1 LTKKEFRVR
10 IDCFTLFPSM
20 FTGPF
25 DTSIIKRASDAGL
38 VEITVHDIRGWT
50 TDRHRTA
57 DDAPYG
63 GGAGMV
69 MMAPPIVEGVEAT
82 LGEDLTKAR
91 VVVTAASGRT
101 FTQRVAEELSR
112 EERLVF
118 ICGHYEG
125 IDARVTELLQA
136 EEYSIGDYVL
146 TGGELPAMVMIDAVS
161 RLLPGVIQ
169 AKSIAEESHSEDLV
183 EYPHYTRPVSY
194 RGLDVPP
201 ILLSGHHANIA
212 AWRRE
217 QALARTRERRPE
229 LLSSDID

>member
-1 LTKKEFRVR
+1 VR

-38 VEITVHDIRGWT
+38 IDIAVHDIRGWT
-50 TDRHRTA
+50 YDRHRTA

-69 MMAPPIVEGVEAT
+69 MMAPPIVEGVEAI
-82 LGEDLTKAR
+82 LGDDIPKAR
-91 VVVTAASGRT
+91 IIVTAASGHR
-101 FTQRVAEELSR
+101 FTQRIAEELAS

-125 IDARVTELLQA
+125 IDARVTELLHA

-146 TGGELPAMVMIDAVS
+146 TGGELPAMVMIDAIS
-161 RLLPGVIQ
+161 RLVPGVIQ
-169 AKSIAEESHSEDLV
+169 PASIAEESHSDDLV
-183 EYPHYTRPVSY
+183 EYPHYTRPVEY
-194 RGLDVPP
+194 RGLEVPP
-201 ILLSGHHANIA
+201 ILLSGHHAKIA
-212 AWRRE
+212 AWRSE
-217 QALARTRERRPE
+217 QAKARTKERRPE
-229 LLSSDID
+229 LLGSDLD